1 MKYSFLDLTKEV
13 LEKSEKSLTVHEI
26 WQIAEELGLINK
38 VGTSGKTP
46 EKTLAARLY
55 VDIRD
60 NEKSVFYQSNKRP
73 AKFYLKAKKDNINIK
88 ETNKMVSKI
97 DKTTFPERD
106 LHILLS
112 SFVQIDSHFKC
123 QTKTIYHEKSSKAV
137 KGRNQW
143 LHPDMVGVYYPFGDY
158 SKQVLNL
165 FSVVGENP
173 YKMFSFELKKEIN
186 YSNLREYYF
195 QAVSNSSWAHEGY
208 LVALKVEEELYEE
221 LRRLNNAFGIGIIR
235 LNPVNISQ
243 SEILF
248 TSKERNNLDWDTI
261 ERLVDENEDFRTFV
275 ADVAVDTTDND
286 KRLRGDYD
294 EFFIDDEEA
303 ERYAKKKGMI

>member
-13 LEKSEKSLTVHEI
+13 LENSEKPLTVHEI
-26 WQIAEELGLINK
+26 WQMAEDLGLISK

-60 NEKSVFYQSNKRP
+60 NDKSIFYQSNKRP
-73 AKFYLKAKKDNINIK
+73 AKFYLKAKKDNIK
-88 ETNKMVSKI
+88 ETNKAVNDV
-97 DKTTFPERD
+97 DKTTFSERD

-112 SFVQIDSHFKC
+112 SFVQMDSHFKC

-137 KGRNQW
+137 KGKNQW
-143 LHPDMVGVYYPFGDY
+143 LHPDMVGVYYPFVDY

-248 TSKERNNLDWDTI
+248 TSKERKNLDWDTI
-261 ERLVDENEDFRTFV
+261 ERLVDENEDFRTFI

-294 EFFIDDEEA
+294 KCFIDDEEA
-303 ERYAKKKGMI
+303 EQYAIKKGII

>member
-1 MKYSFLDLTKEV
+1 MKYSFLDLSKEV
-13 LEKSEKSLTVHEI
+13 LEKSEKPLTVHEI
-26 WQIAEELGLINK
+26 WQIAEEMELINK

-46 EKTLAARLY
+46 EKTLSARLY

-60 NEKSVFYQSNKRP
+60 NDKSVFYQSSKRP
-73 AKFYLKAKKDNINIK
+73 AKFYLKEKKDNIKDTDKTVIK
-88 ETNKMVSKI
+88 V
-97 DKTTFPERD
+97 DKTTFSERD

-123 QTKTIYHEKSSKAV
+123 QTKTIYHEKSSKVV

-143 LHPDMVGVYYPFGDY
+143 LHPDMVGVYYPFVDY

-208 LVALKVEEELYEE
+208 LVALEVEEELYEE

-248 TSKERNNLDWDTI
+248 TSKERNKLDWETI
-261 ERLVDENEDFRTFV
+261 ERLVEENKDFRTFI

-286 KRLRGDYD
+286 KRLRGGYD
-294 EFFIDDEEA
+294 KCFVDDEEA
-303 ERYAKKKGMI
+303 EQYAKKTGII

>member
-1 MKYSFLDLTKEV
+1 MKYSFLDLTKEI
-13 LEKSEKSLTVHEI
+13 LEKSVKPLTVHEI
-26 WQIAEELGLINK
+26 WQKAEELELINR

-60 NEKSVFYQSNKRP
+60 NDKSVFYQSNKRP
-73 AKFYLKAKKDNINIK
+73 AKFYLKTKKDSIK
-88 ETNKMVSKI
+88 ETDKTISKV
-97 DKTTFPERD
+97 DKTTFSERD

-123 QTKTIYHEKSSKAV
+123 QTKTIYHEKSSKTV
-137 KGRNQW
+137 KGKNQW
-143 LHPDMVGVYYPFGDY
+143 LHPDMVGVYYPFVDY

-294 EFFIDDEEA
+294 KFFVDDEEA
-303 ERYAKKKGMI
+303 EQYAKKKGII

>member
-1 MKYSFLDLTKEV
+1 MKYSFLDLSKEV
-13 LEKSEKSLTVHEI
+13 LEKSEKPLTVHEI
-26 WQIAEELGLINK
+26 WQIAEEMELINK

-46 EKTLAARLY
+46 EKTLSARLY

-60 NEKSVFYQSNKRP
+60 NDKSVFYQSSKRP
-73 AKFYLKAKKDNINIK
+73 AKFYLKEKKDNIK
-88 ETNKMVSKI
+88 DTDKMVIKV
-97 DKTTFPERD
+97 DNTTFSERD

-143 LHPDMVGVYYPFGDY
+143 LHPDMVGVYYPFVDY

-248 TSKERNNLDWDTI
+248 TSKERNKLDWETI
-261 ERLVDENEDFRTFV
+261 ERLVDENKDFRTFI

-294 EFFIDDEEA
+294 KYFVDDKEA
-303 ERYAKKKGMI
+303 EQYAKEKGII

>member
-13 LEKSEKSLTVHEI
+13 LENSEKPLTVHEI
-26 WQIAEELGLINK
+26 WQMAEDLGLISK

-60 NEKSVFYQSNKRP
+60 NDKSIFYQSNKRP
-73 AKFYLKAKKDNINIK
+73 AKFYLKAKKDNIK
-88 ETNKMVSKI
+88 ETNKAVNDV
-97 DKTTFPERD
+97 DKTTFSERD

-112 SFVQIDSHFKC
+112 SFVQMDSHFKC

-137 KGRNQW
+137 KGKNQW
-143 LHPDMVGVYYPFGDY
+143 LHPDMVGVYYPFVDY

-248 TSKERNNLDWDTI
+248 TSKERKNLDWDTI
-261 ERLVDENEDFRTFV
+261 ERLVDENEDFRTFI

-294 EFFIDDEEA
+294 KCFIDDEEV
-303 ERYAKKKGMI
+303 EQYSKKKGII

>member
-13 LEKSEKSLTVHEI
+13 LENSEKPLTVHEI
-26 WQIAEELGLINK
+26 WQMAEDLGLISK

-60 NEKSVFYQSNKRP
+60 NDKSIFYQSNKRP
-73 AKFYLKAKKDNINIK
+73 AKFYLKAKKDNIK
-88 ETNKMVSKI
+88 ETNKAVNDV
-97 DKTTFPERD
+97 DKTTFSERD

-112 SFVQIDSHFKC
+112 SFVQMDSHFKC

-137 KGRNQW
+137 KGKNQW
-143 LHPDMVGVYYPFGDY
+143 LHPDMVGVYYPFVDY

-248 TSKERNNLDWDTI
+248 TSKERKNLDWDTI
-261 ERLVDENEDFRTFV
+261 ERLVDENEDFRTFI

-294 EFFIDDEEA
+294 KCFIDDEEV
-303 ERYAKKKGMI
+303 EQYAIKKGII

>member
-13 LEKSEKSLTVHEI
+13 LELSIKPLTVHEI
-26 WQIAEELGLINK
+26 WQKAEELELINK

-60 NEKSVFYQSNKRP
+60 NDKSVFYQSSKRP
-73 AKFYLKAKKDNINIK
+73 AKFYLKAKKDSVK
-88 ETNKMVSKI
+88 ETDKTISKV
-97 DKTTFPERD
+97 DKTTFSERD

-137 KGRNQW
+137 KGKNQW
-143 LHPDMVGVYYPFGDY
+143 LHPDMVGVYYPFVDY
-158 SKQVLNL
+158 SEQVLKL
-165 FSVVGENP
+165 FSVVKENP

-195 QAVSNSSWAHEGY
+195 QAVSNSNWAHEGY

-243 SEILF
+243 SDILF
-248 TSKERNNLDWDTI
+248 TSKERKNLDWDTI
-261 ERLVDENEDFRTFV
+261 ERLADENEDFRTFI
-275 ADVAVDTTDND
+275 ADVAADTTDND

-294 EFFIDDEEA
+294 KYFVDDEEA
-303 ERYAKKKGMI
+303 EQYAKKKGMI

>member
-1 MKYSFLDLTKEV
+1 MKYSFLDLSKEV
-13 LEKSEKSLTVHEI
+13 LEKSEKPLTVHEI
-26 WQIAEELGLINK
+26 WQIAEEMELINK

-46 EKTLAARLY
+46 EKTLSARLY

-60 NEKSVFYQSNKRP
+60 NDKSVFYQSSKRP
-73 AKFYLKAKKDNINIK
+73 AKFYLKEKKDNIKDTDKTVIK
-88 ETNKMVSKI
+88 V
-97 DKTTFPERD
+97 DKTTFSERD

-143 LHPDMVGVYYPFGDY
+143 LHPDMVGVYYPFVDY

-248 TSKERNNLDWDTI
+248 TSKERNKLDWETI
-261 ERLVDENEDFRTFV
+261 ERLVDENKDFRTFI

-294 EFFIDDEEA
+294 KCFVDDEEA
-303 ERYAKKKGMI
+303 EQYAKKKRII

>member
-1 MKYSFLDLTKEV
+1 MKYSFLDLAKEV
-13 LEKSEKSLTVHEI
+13 LENSTGPLTVHEI
-26 WQIAEELGLINK
+26 WQSGEAQELISK

-46 EKTLAARLY
+46 EKTLAAKLY

-60 NEKSVFYQSNKRP
+60 NEKSIFYQSSKRP
-73 AKFYLKAKKDNINIK
+73 AKFYLQCKKDSIREDSRMINK
-88 ETNKMVSKI
+88 AE
-97 DKTTFPERD
+97 KTSFSERD

-112 SFVQIDSHFKC
+112 SFVQMDSHFKC

-137 KGRNQW
+137 KGKNQW
-143 LHPDMVGVYYPFGDY
+143 LHPDMVGVYYPFVDY
-158 SKQVLNL
+158 SKQVLDL
-165 FSVVGENP
+165 FAVVGENP

-186 YSNLREYYF
+186 YGNLREYYF

-235 LNPVNISQ
+235 LNPVNVSQ

-248 TSKERNNLDWDTI
+248 TSKERKNLDWDTI
-261 ERLVDENEDFRTFV
+261 ERLVDENEDFRTFI

-294 EFFIDDEEA
+294 TFFIDDEEA
-303 ERYAKKKGMI
+303 EKYAKKKGMI

>member
-13 LEKSEKSLTVHEI
+13 LEKSVKPLTVHEI
-26 WQIAEELGLINK
+26 WQKAEELELINK

-60 NEKSVFYQSNKRP
+60 NDKSVFYQSNKRP
-73 AKFYLKAKKDNINIK
+73 AKFYLKAKKDSVK
-88 ETNKMVSKI
+88 ETDKLINKV
-97 DKTTFPERD
+97 DKTTFSERD

-137 KGRNQW
+137 KGKNQW
-143 LHPDMVGVYYPFGDY
+143 LHPDMVGVYYPFVDY

-173 YKMFSFELKKEIN
+173 YKIFSFELKKEIN

-248 TSKERNNLDWDTI
+248 TSKERKNLDWDTI

-286 KRLRGDYD
+286 KRLRGEYD
-294 EFFIDDEEA
+294 KFFVDDEEA
-303 ERYAKKKGMI
+303 EQYANKKGMI

>member
-13 LEKSEKSLTVHEI
+13 LEKSEKPLTVHEI

-60 NEKSVFYQSNKRP
+60 NDMSVFYQSNKRP
-73 AKFYLKAKKDNINIK
+73 AKFYLKVKKDNIK
-88 ETNKMVSKI
+88 ESDKAVRSV
-97 DKTTFPERD
+97 DKTTFSERD

-137 KGRNQW
+137 KGKNQW
-143 LHPDMVGVYYPFGDY
+143 LHPDMVGVYYPFVDY
-158 SKQVLNL
+158 SKHVLNL

-186 YSNLREYYF
+186 YTNLREYYF

-248 TSKERNNLDWDTI
+248 TSKERKNLDWDTI
-261 ERLVDENEDFRTFV
+261 ERLVDDNEDFRTFV

-294 EFFIDDEEA
+294 KFFVDDEEA
-303 ERYAKKKGMI
+303 EQYAKKKGII

>member
-1 MKYSFLDLTKEV
+1 MKYSFLDLSKEV
-13 LEKSEKSLTVHEI
+13 LEKSEKPLTVHEI
-26 WQIAEELGLINK
+26 WQIAEEMELINK

-46 EKTLAARLY
+46 EKTLSARLY

-60 NEKSVFYQSNKRP
+60 NDKSVFYQSSKRP
-73 AKFYLKAKKDNINIK
+73 AKFYLKEKKDNIK
-88 ETNKMVSKI
+88 DTDKMVIKV
-97 DKTTFPERD
+97 DKTTFSERD
-106 LHILLS
+106 LHVLLS

-143 LHPDMVGVYYPFGDY
+143 LHPDMVGVYYPFVDY

-248 TSKERNNLDWDTI
+248 TSKERNKLDWETI
-261 ERLVDENEDFRTFV
+261 ERLVDENKDFRTFI

-294 EFFIDDEEA
+294 KYFVDDEEA
-303 ERYAKKKGMI
+303 EQYAKEKGII

>member
-1 MKYSFLDLTKEV
+1 MKYSFLDLSKEV
-13 LEKSEKSLTVHEI
+13 LEKSEKPLTVHEI
-26 WQIAEELGLINK
+26 WQIAEEMELINK

-46 EKTLAARLY
+46 EKTLSARLY

-60 NEKSVFYQSNKRP
+60 NDKSVFYQSSKRP
-73 AKFYLKAKKDNINIK
+73 AKFYLKEKKDNIIDTDKTVIK
-88 ETNKMVSKI
+88 V
-97 DKTTFPERD
+97 DKTTFSERD

-143 LHPDMVGVYYPFGDY
+143 LHPDMVGVYYPFVDY

-235 LNPVNISQ
+235 LNPV
-243 SEILF
+243 
-248 TSKERNNLDWDTI
+248 T
-261 ERLVDENEDFRTFV
+261 V
-275 ADVAVDTTDND
+275 
-286 KRLRGDYD
+286 
-294 EFFIDDEEA
+294 
-303 ERYAKKKGMI
+303 

>member
-1 MKYSFLDLTKEV
+1 MKYSFLDLSKEV
-13 LEKSEKSLTVHEI
+13 LEKSEKPLTVHEI
-26 WQIAEELGLINK
+26 WQIAEEMELINK

-46 EKTLAARLY
+46 EKTLSARLY

-60 NEKSVFYQSNKRP
+60 NDKSVFYQSSKRP
-73 AKFYLKAKKDNINIK
+73 AKFYLKEKKDNIKDTDKTVIK
-88 ETNKMVSKI
+88 V
-97 DKTTFPERD
+97 DKTTFSERD

-123 QTKTIYHEKSSKAV
+123 QTKTIYHEKSSKVV

-143 LHPDMVGVYYPFGDY
+143 LHPDMVGVYYPFVDY

-248 TSKERNNLDWDTI
+248 TSKERNKLDWETI
-261 ERLVDENEDFRTFV
+261 ERLVEENKDFRTFI

-286 KRLRGDYD
+286 KRLRGGYD
-294 EFFIDDEEA
+294 KCFVDDEEA
-303 ERYAKKKGMI
+303 EQYAKKTGII

>member
-1 MKYSFLDLTKEV
+1 MKYSFLDLSKEV
-13 LEKSEKSLTVHEI
+13 LEKSEKPLTVHEI
-26 WQIAEELGLINK
+26 WQIAEEMELINK

-46 EKTLAARLY
+46 EKTLSARLY

-60 NEKSVFYQSNKRP
+60 NDKSVFYQSSKRP
-73 AKFYLKAKKDNINIK
+73 AKFYLKEKKDNIK
-88 ETNKMVSKI
+88 DTDKMVIKV
-97 DKTTFPERD
+97 DNTTFSERD

-143 LHPDMVGVYYPFGDY
+143 LHPDMVGVYYPFVDY

-248 TSKERNNLDWDTI
+248 TSKERNKLDWETI
-261 ERLVDENEDFRTFV
+261 ERLVDENKDFRTFI

-294 EFFIDDEEA
+294 KYFVDDEEA
-303 ERYAKKKGMI
+303 EQYAKEKGII